1 MRVEGVLVEVLRVAV
16 IVEVLGQVVDSIVRA
31 RLHRAGSAPSE
42 GSVGG
47 APVRRGRARRGRA
60 GRVSEFRSA
69 PGFWGRSEPF
79 ILGGEGVGSFPFP
92 GSLGSLSLGFGPLP
106 SILGP
111 EIFHLGREGVAGRGE
126 VR

>member
-1 MRVEGVLVEVLRVAV
+1 MC
-16 IVEVLGQVVDSIVRA
+16 GQVVALYVDR
-31 RLHRAGSAPSE
+31 PSE

-47 APVRRGRARRGRA
+47 APVRRGRA
-60 GRVSEFRSA
+60 GRVSEFRPA

-79 ILGGEGVGSFPFP
+79 ILGGEGVGSFPFS
-92 GSLGSLSLGFGPLP
+92 GSLGSLSFGFGPLS

-111 EIFHLGREGVAGRGE
+111 EIFHLCSEGVAGRGE